1 MWLPGS
7 LLSSHP
13 KSKAQSSVTSN
24 VHQFQ
29 RCFSGLQ
36 KTESS
41 VIVKQCVNFIT
52 CSTLYSQMY
61 RKRLFLEATYNYRL
75 FVCRMQQK
83 YKGLLLESTKVF
95 ETYEVSMLTVLTC
108 SYKPVT
114 LKLITKNSIYFIKS
128 WRQPENIFPRT
139 Q

>member
-1 MWLPGS
+1 
-7 LLSSHP
+7 
-13 KSKAQSSVTSN
+13 
-24 VHQFQ
+24 
-29 RCFSGLQ
+29 
-36 KTESS
+36 
-41 VIVKQCVNFIT
+41 
-52 CSTLYSQMY
+52 MY